1 MSSQTRDTH
10 ATSSGTGSD
19 HEEDFVQ
26 VTALHGIGGSHA
38 HQATTVAVSMSAE
51 SHLNLLK
58 DVNTL
63 RETSGQTQHALNEAQ
78 SRLAT
83 LEGEQAHL

>member
-19 HEEDFVQ
+19 HAEDFVQ
-26 VTALHGIGGSHA
+26 VTALHGTGGFHA
-38 HQATTVAVSMSAE
+38 YQATPVAVSMLAE

-63 RETSGQTQHALNEAQ
+63 RETSGQTQRALNEAQ

-83 LEGEQAHL
+83 LEGEHARL